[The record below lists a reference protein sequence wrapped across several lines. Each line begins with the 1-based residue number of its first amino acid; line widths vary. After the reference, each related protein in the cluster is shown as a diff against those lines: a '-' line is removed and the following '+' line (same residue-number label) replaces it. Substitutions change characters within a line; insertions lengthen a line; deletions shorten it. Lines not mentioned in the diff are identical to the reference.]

1 MQITDKK
8 ISEFDGF
15 TIPELIVSM
24 LVLTT
29 IIIATFSTYSI
40 LVRSA
45 GLARM
50 KSAGLGLATEQL
62 EYLKGLPYDYLALQG
77 GAINSSGP
85 KLPVSFEKT
94 SGPYTFVVTTSI
106 RYVDDAFDG
115 CLSYPMSQS
124 YLCVNGPADTG
135 LPIDSN
141 PRDYKLIDVNVNE
154 KKSNK
159 EVARV
164 STHVAARV
172 AETAGNTGALLVN
185 IITSSGEPVAG
196 AAVTITNSTLMPS
209 LSQTITSDT
218 NGAAIFLDVP
228 PDSGKDY
235 VVSVTKA
242 GHSSLSTIPA
252 SGSLV
257 PVYPNVS
264 VLAQT
269 VTNSTLKIDALSSE
283 SLRVVSRHSSDG
295 TIRPNTTMNIRGG
308 VKLYTD
314 NADQTYSYS
323 QNITTDIN
331 GEILLSNL
339 TPGNYYLCYSSNQ
352 GCASGVYLAVSNNA
366 YGGSVAQ
373 PIVVAPGNVSESGS
387 GPMQIVN
394 AFITTNN
401 AHVKLADIQPSTI
414 PQSGDLSSIIINITG
429 SNLTGSSVTLRQ
441 GGVNLSTVVD
451 GTDQNSSI
459 YRGVDLSG
467 QSGAWEVVVTNNGTT
482 SIMTGVAPGTL
493 GGVNVTP

>member
-1 MQITDKK
+1 MPDKK
-8 ISEFDGF
+8 INKFSGF

-85 KLPVSFEKT
+85 KLPVSFEKN

-115 CLSYPMSQS
+115 CLSYPVSQS

-135 LPIDSN
+135 MPVDSN
-141 PRDYKLIDVNVNE
+141 PRDYKLIDVHVNE

-185 IITSSGEPVAG
+185 VITSTGEPAAG
-196 AAVTITNSTLMPS
+196 ASVTITNSTLTPS

-218 NGAAIFLDVP
+218 NGVAIFLDVP
-228 PDSGKDY
+228 PDAGKDY
-235 VVSVTKA
+235 IVSVAKT
-242 GHSSLSTIPA
+242 GYSSLSTISA

-257 PVYPNVS
+257 PTYPNVS

-283 SLRVVSRHSSDG
+283 SLKIVSRHSSDG
-295 TIRPNTTMNIRGG
+295 TVRPNTTMNIRGG

-314 NADQTYSYS
+314 DADQSYSYS
-323 QNITTDIN
+323 QNITTDVN
-331 GEILLSNL
+331 GEIMLSNL
-339 TPGNYYLCYSSNQ
+339 VPGNYYLCYSSNQ
-352 GCASGVYLAVSNNA
+352 ACGGGVYLAVSNNA

-373 PIVVAPGNVSESGS
+373 PVLVAPGSVSESGS

-394 AFITTNN
+394 AFVTTNN
-401 AHVKLADIQPSTI
+401 AHVKLADVQPSTM
-414 PQSGDLSSIIINITG
+414 PQSGDLSNVIINVTG
-429 SNLTGSSVTLRQ
+429 SNLAGSSVTLRQ
-441 GGVNLSTVVD
+441 GGVYLSTVIDGVD
-451 GTDQNSSI
+451 QSGSI
-459 YRGVDLSG
+459 YRRVDLTG
-467 QSGAWEVVVTNNGTT
+467 QSGAWEVIVTNNGTT
-482 SIMTGVAPGTL
+482 SVMTGVAPGTL